1 MINLRQ
7 TTDLRAIRP
16 DVSFAVPKVGIG
28 LHFYYTRDDNQIT
41 SNKVIL
47 YSDHIS
53 GNCYVPVTN
62 GSGDNLT
69 VEFAPGQS
77 GMTLDLT
84 GTGAGKLDAGT
95 ATQGNF
101 YDIRVI
107 SKRGS
112 SPALLA
118 HLSGRQQPNSW
129 YRMESVTAASPTVI
143 NVAGAHSIQS
153 GESVTIYG
161 SDISGLNGTFTAT
174 RISDTSFSVPYDN
187 GGGSTNPGSNA
198 VFSGG
203 GFTLPSGYTHYSD
216 VVFGVSYTA
225 ASAATFTFSGVPT
238 DGSTISITDNGTY
251 GSPTT
256 KVFEFDDDASGVS
269 GSNVTVNPAGSG
281 STSGADAATALVS
294 AINGVAS
301 FGITA
306 INYGGGKVVLY
317 QQSGSAYPGSGTGV
331 TSITLNDSAHWNS
344 KTSVNVPSS
353 FSAGGIQ
360 TFTQVGPGQAKYN
373 SGGGGQYGVGGH
385 MVLFEGAATAS
396 TAVDISRLCPSP
408 LAGTPHESRGKALIY
423 ATGDNNHATTRHGY
437 LYYSADGRTDA
448 DAFSHDA
455 LESLHRFG
463 RLDDA
468 NADGGRDE
476 CVSVALPLKVNAATT
491 SYGYMTTS
499 IGTLANILQYR
510 WTGAAACKMNVYV
523 SGFDLNG

>member
-28 LHFYYTRDDNQIT
+28 LHFYYTSDSNGLT
-41 SNKVIL
+41 SNKVTL

-69 VEFAPGQS
+69 VEFAPGES

-118 HLSGRQQPNSW
+118 HLSGRQEPDSW
-129 YRMESVTAASPTVI
+129 YMMESVTAENPTTI
-143 NVAGAHSIQS
+143 NVAGAHSVQT
-153 GESVTIYG
+153 GDSVTIYG

-174 RISDTSFSVPYDN
+174 RTGDTTFQVPYDN

-203 GFTLPSGYTHYSD
+203 TFTLPSGYTHYSD

-225 ASAATFTFSGVPT
+225 ASLATFTFSGVPT
-238 DGSTISITDNGTY
+238 DGSTISIIDNGTY

-269 GSNVTVNPAGSG
+269 GSNVAVNPAGSG

-294 AINGVAS
+294 AINGVGS
-301 FGITA
+301 YGITA
-306 INYGGGKVVLY
+306 VNWGGGKVVLY
-317 QQSGSAYPGSGTGV
+317 QDSDSAYPGSGTGV

-353 FSAGGIQ
+353 FSAGGIKP
-360 TFTQVGPGQAKYN
+360 FTQVGPGRIKYN
-373 SGGGGQYGVGGH
+373 DSSASYQTPGLNLLWAGS
-385 MVLFEGAATAS
+385 ATAS
-396 TAVDISRLCPSP
+396 TAVDLSRVCPSP
-408 LAGTPHESRGKALIY
+408 LANTSYESRGVAIVY
-423 ATGDNNHATTRHGY
+423 CRGHNNSATSRNGY
-437 LYYSADGRTDA
+437 LYYSSDGRTDA
-448 DAFSHDA
+448 DSND
-455 LESLHRFG
+455 EDSLNIMFQWQK
-463 RLDDA
+463 LDNGA
-468 NADGGRDE
+468 GEGGRDQTE
-476 CVSVALPLKVNAATT
+476 TLFFPLKVSATT
-491 SYGYMTTS
+491 TAAGFMATS
-499 IGTLANILQYR
+499 VGTLANIFQYK
-510 WTGAAACKMNVYV
+510 WEGLASCQCYV
-523 SGFDLNG
+523 WVAGWDLNG